1 MAYYAC
7 DGQWDWPALQN
18 LLPLDVCNR
27 IVIKP
32 PSHGRADFPCW
43 NSASDGNFTLKST
56 FSFLQDLD
64 EEVAAI
70 NPLFEKVW
78 SWKGSN
84 RYRAMLWKL
93 AHGRLLT
100 NEERFKRHM
109 TNDNLCPRCQ
119 GGPETL
125 LHMLRDC
132 DEVQSFWQ
140 SVVHLDHLSR
150 FFSLGTCSWLD
161 WNMTEKSVGR
171 IQLDWQLFF
180 GVAVYELW
188 RDRNSL
194 VFSQESKLGSHL
206 LVATMQQAYF
216 IQQYRSP
223 SAGDTAPV
231 AQRLM
236 QVVWKP
242 LDPGWFKVNVDG
254 SHWRSSGS
262 TACGGLVRNEH
273 GVFVAGFYTK
283 LGSST
288 ALWVELWALRLGIK
302 LARQLHLHSVC
313 FELDSEV
320 VMRMV

>member
-1 MAYYAC
+1 
-7 DGQWDWPALQN
+7 
-18 LLPLDVCNR
+18 
-27 IVIKP
+27 
-32 PSHGRADFPCW
+32 
-43 NSASDGNFTLKST
+43 
-56 FSFLQDLD
+56 
-64 EEVAAI
+64 
-70 NPLFEKVW
+70 
-78 SWKGSN
+78 
-84 RYRAMLWKL
+84 
-93 AHGRLLT
+93 
-100 NEERFKRHM
+100 M

-161 WNMTEKSVGR
+161 WNMTEKYVGR

-180 GVAVYELW
+180 RVAVYELW

-194 VFSQESKLGSHL
+194 AFSQESKLGSHL
-206 LVATMQQAYF
+206 LVVTMQQAYF

-223 SAGDTAPV
+223 SAGDTALV
-231 AQRLM
+231 ARRLM

-242 LDPGWFKVNVDG
+242 LDPSWFKVNVDG
-254 SHWRSSGS
+254 SHWRSSSS

-273 GVFVAGFYTK
+273 GGFVAGFYTK

-288 ALWVELWALRLGIK
+288 ALWAELWALRLGIK

-320 VMRMV
+320 VMRMVQTGKTSNLFMQPLLQEVISILHQQDWRTSVIHTYRETSRGADLLANKGHSAAGFDWVVVD